1 MNILIKGL
9 IFQIFFFICIQSIF
23 CDDDLLLINQPDTIC
38 YKLRFEQYDTLVY
51 LIESKDSIIIN
62 YETPLTKIR
71 KEKLE
76 IICDSVSPQGT
87 FILKLKLIDF
97 HSFESKGNER
107 NKERKTSSWLNRM
120 SIIEIDSLGNRIR
133 NTIEDTT
140 RAGLCPGGAFQP
152 YLLFPFSESCK
163 NIGESWIVES
173 TDVLVENGI
182 PVPVLKYSSFF
193 RAKGIIDTLGEKCS
207 RFEYIK
213 TGQGSYELVM
223 SRDTFFVTNVVNGYG
238 KYDISNLNLVPL
250 HYFATIEQ
258 KLTLNLPN
266 GSKMPGL
273 HFISSDFTLIKL
285 KRQQK

>member
-1 MNILIKGL
+1 MNIIIKGL
-9 IFQIFFFICIQSIF
+9 IFLIFFVIYINSTF
-23 CDDDLLLINQPDTIC
+23 CDEDLLLIRKPNTIC
-38 YKLRFEQYDTLVY
+38 YKLKFEQYDTLIY
-51 LIESKDSIIIN
+51 LIESNDSIIIN
-62 YETPLTKIR
+62 YEAPLTKIR

-76 IICDSVSPQGT
+76 IVCDSVSPIGS

-97 HSFESKGNER
+97 HSFESKGNEK
-107 NKERKTSSWLNRM
+107 NKERKTTPWLNRV
-120 SIIEIDSLGNRIR
+120 SIIEIDSLGNRIA

-140 RAGLCPGGAFQP
+140 TAGLCPGGAFQP
-152 YLLFPFSESCK
+152 YLLFPFYESCK
-163 NIGESWIVES
+163 NIGESWIVEA

-193 RAKGIIDTLGEKCS
+193 RAKGIIDTLGEKCN

-223 SRDTFFVTNVVNGYG
+223 SGDTFLVTNVVNGYG
-238 KYDISNLNLVPL
+238 KYDISNINLVPL

-273 HFISSDFTLIKL
+273 HFISSDFTLIEL
-285 KRQQK
+285 KRKKK